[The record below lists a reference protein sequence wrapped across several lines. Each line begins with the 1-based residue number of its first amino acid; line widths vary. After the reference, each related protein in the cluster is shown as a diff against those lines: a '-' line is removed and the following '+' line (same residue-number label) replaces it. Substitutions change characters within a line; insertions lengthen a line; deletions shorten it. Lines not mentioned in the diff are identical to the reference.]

1 VAITVRELARVDGLG
16 LRLVAGE
23 SAADRPIAWAHAIE
37 LADPTPYLAG
47 GELVMTTGINIGADA
62 VAQSAYVARL
72 AAAGSAALAV
82 DTGTTLTE
90 IPAGVLAAGTSAG
103 LPVLEVPPSTPFIAI
118 TKTVI
123 DALAD
128 DELRAV
134 QQVVEGQEVLARA
147 TVTGGIP
154 GVVDALADRLA
165 ATVVVLDA
173 HRSVLAAAGPQR
185 TRLLAALTDTTP
197 AARRGAYVTGDAD
210 AYVTVQNLSA
220 AQPHRGRLAV
230 RSTVP
235 LSNPDRLLVGHAVSL
250 ISIALEKP
258 AGVVEAEQRL
268 RSAVTRQLLQGS
280 GLIDDGVLRYF
291 GFAPHDEVVVVL
303 LNDVGPML
311 AAQQDWARRLSAAG
325 PYLMAHL
332 TTTGSELAIVVPRA
346 AGARIA
352 EIGADLVRAPAG
364 GASGPV
370 PLGDIA
376 VGLEQAR
383 IACHAGGVRFA
394 DFAELGP
401 LDVLL
406 AGRTTAELAVFAAP
420 LAALNAELVA
430 TLEAFLRHNGH
441 LEGAAAATGV
451 HRHTLRHRM
460 RRIGDALDD
469 DLDDAD
475 TRTRLWLSIRARQLL
490 SDRPH
495 PPPSRGGPDR

>member
-1 VAITVRELARVDGLG
+1 MAITVRELAGVERLG

-23 SAADRPIAWAHAIE
+23 SAADRPIVWAHAIE
-37 LADPTPYLAG
+37 LADPTPYLTG

-62 VAQSAYVARL
+62 AAQSAYVARL

-82 DTGTTLTE
+82 DTGTTLAE
-90 IPAGVLAAGTSAG
+90 IPAGVLDAGHRAG

-134 QQVVEGQEVLARA
+134 QQVVDGQEVLARA
-147 TVTGGIP
+147 TVEGGIP

-165 ATVVVLDA
+165 ATVVVLGAD
-173 HRSVLAAAGPQR
+173 RSVLAAAGPQR
-185 TRLLAALTDTTP
+185 PRLIAALTDSTP
-197 AARRGAYVTGDAD
+197 GVRRGAYVTGDAD
-210 AYVTVQNLSA
+210 AFVTVQNLSA

-230 RSTVP
+230 RSTAP
-235 LSNPDRLLVGHAVSL
+235 LSNADRLLVGHAVSL

-268 RSAVTRQLLQGS
+268 RSAVTRELLRGS
-280 GLIDDGVLRYF
+280 GLVDDGVLRYF
-291 GFAPHDEVVVVL
+291 GFAPHDDVVVVL
-303 LNDVGPML
+303 LTDVGPML
-311 AAQQDWARRLSAAG
+311 TAQQDWARRLAAG
-325 PYLMAHL
+325 PYLMH
-332 TTTGSELAIVVPRA
+332 TTGSELAIVVPTA

-352 EIGADLVRAPAG
+352 EIGAGTVPTLTG
-364 GASGPV
+364 GVSGPV

-383 IACHAGGVRFA
+383 IAGHAGGVRFA
-394 DFAELGP
+394 DFTELGP

-406 AGRTTAELAVFAAP
+406 AGRTATELTVLAAP
-420 LAALNAELVA
+420 LAALSAELVS
-430 TLEAFLRHNGH
+430 TLEAFLRCGGH

-460 RRIGDALDD
+460 RRIADALDD

-475 TRTRLWLSIRARQLL
+475 TRTRLWLAIRAGQLL
-490 SDRPH
+490 SDRPQ